1 MSIIQTKH
9 KIIINKQTTKNASY
23 DNFLK
28 QLKVGKIYEAEAIKR
43 IKKLNND
50 VKEIKTN
57 DDNKFDF
64 HTIPDNKTY
73 EVKYDSLSI
82 NTGNFFIEFVG
93 YNKPSGI
100 SVSIADFHIITDGIY
115 YFLILTEKL
124 KKIVENCNIR
134 KTYDGSTFGYL
145 LNRFDLIKNSQ
156 LI

>member
-1 MSIIQTKH
+1 MSIIQTKQ
-9 KIIINKQTTKNASY
+9 KIIIKQTTKNTSY

-28 QLKVGKIYEAEAIKR
+28 QLEVGKKYEAEAIKR

-57 DDNKFDF
+57 NDNKFDF
-64 HTIPDNKTY
+64 QTIPDKKTY

-93 YNKPSGI
+93 YNKPSGL
-100 SVSIADFHIITDGIY
+100 SVSIADYHIITDGIY

-134 KTYDGSTFGYL
+134 KTSDGSTFGYL
-145 LNRFDLIKNSQ
+145 LNRFDLIKYSQ